1 MEEPVIIGTVYLTS
15 EALVLSVSADF
26 QEFSKERKIKISKD
40 LKELTK
46 DIIKKLKELPDKTD

>member
-26 QEFSKERKIKISKD
+26 QELSKERKIKISKD

-46 DIIKKLKELPDKTD
+46 DIIKKLKELPDKAD